1 MLSFT
6 KIFSQN
12 SLGLNSVNSI
22 SDLSFSSLN
31 SFEFNPS
38 NYSAIKD
45 WGFSLTYGAEFADE
59 INSSLYQLSAGKV
72 FGKSFLS
79 LRYSPGFQKEFIVK
93 TNQQVTFSDENNTLL
108 ESKFLYRELFGAGYS
123 YLFNSEL
130 SAGINFR
137 YFKQDFTNEFIT
149 TIISDTIYF
158 LRETEEESYNNW
170 IADLGLVWKPI
181 NNLFLNVG
189 SINLINIAGQ
199 SINQKYDD
207 FKLKQKSGMLAGI
220 TYYPINNFSF
230 NFSYETS
237 SALVTGT
244 SYLIGIDKTKLGLT
258 TTAFHDPY
266 QEPFFAG
273 LNASVIM
280 ISKYFDLSLS
290 WLNYFSDKSTSGSLE
305 DFRTDGIS
313 SIINNQYSFDKILF
327 SANFKLNTTAE
338 QKIKFIDVNINQ
350 NIYPTLSDKFI
361 KASFATAKV
370 VNLTND
376 RLEIK
381 PSLKISNLS
390 NEIFTSAVYFIN
402 PLDTADINY
411 YLLVPDNYKA
421 LNPEISYANFY
432 ISTSGDN
439 IDDEIQKPVIINGLN
454 AWDGEVVNLK
464 YFIQKDLN
472 FSVQYSKEI
481 ISRHKTEL
489 DTVKI
494 ILSDFYKIKFI
505 FNSFVKNL
513 SYISDP
519 RATAEYVQFPRQTI
533 ELKGGDCDDLSVCF
547 SSLLES
553 VGIETALVDYQ
564 TDEIRHVNVL
574 VNTKLS
580 PQQASLITEN
590 DSKYFIR
597 KNSQGN
603 DEVWLPIE
611 TTSLSDFDE
620 AWLIG
625 SEKFNESAINNFGL
639 VKGSVNIID
648 VY

>member
-1 MLSFT
+1 
-6 KIFSQN
+6 
-12 SLGLNSVNSI
+12 
-22 SDLSFSSLN
+22 
-31 SFEFNPS
+31 
-38 NYSAIKD
+38 
-45 WGFSLTYGAEFADE
+45 
-59 INSSLYQLSAGKV
+59 
-72 FGKSFLS
+72 
-79 LRYSPGFQKEFIVK
+79 
-93 TNQQVTFSDENNTLL
+93 
-108 ESKFLYRELFGAGYS
+108 
-123 YLFNSEL
+123 
-130 SAGINFR
+130 
-137 YFKQDFTNEFIT
+137 
-149 TIISDTIYF
+149 
-158 LRETEEESYNNW
+158 
-170 IADLGLVWKPI
+170 
-181 NNLFLNVG
+181 
-189 SINLINIAGQ
+189 
-199 SINQKYDD
+199 
-207 FKLKQKSGMLAGI
+207 
-220 TYYPINNFSF
+220 
-230 NFSYETS
+230 
-237 SALVTGT
+237 
-244 SYLIGIDKTKLGLT
+244 
-258 TTAFHDPY
+258 
-266 QEPFFAG
+266 
-273 LNASVIM
+273 
-280 ISKYFDLSLS
+280 
-290 WLNYFSDKSTSGSLE
+290 
-305 DFRTDGIS
+305 
-313 SIINNQYSFDKILF
+313 
-327 SANFKLNTTAE
+327 
-338 QKIKFIDVNINQ
+338 
-350 NIYPTLSDKFI
+350 
-361 KASFATAKV
+361 
-370 VNLTND
+370 
-376 RLEIK
+376 
-381 PSLKISNLS
+381 
-390 NEIFTSAVYFIN
+390 
-402 PLDTADINY
+402 LDTADINY

-432 ISTSGDN
+432 ISTSENN

-481 ISRHKTEL
+481 ISKHKTEL
-489 DTVKI
+489 DTVKN